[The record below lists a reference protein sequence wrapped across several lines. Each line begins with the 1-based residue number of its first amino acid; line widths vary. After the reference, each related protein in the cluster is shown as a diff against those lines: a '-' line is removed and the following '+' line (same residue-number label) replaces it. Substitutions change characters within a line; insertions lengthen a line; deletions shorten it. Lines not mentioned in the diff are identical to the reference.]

1 MPSYPQSPTSFHDI
15 ATQLR
20 QLTAERFSGS
30 FRAEQGGVV
39 KVLYLCDG
47 LLACASSTDSG
58 DRLGTLLEREGLIT
72 AEQRETAQ
80 DRALPGEAL
89 GSVLIN
95 LGYIESDDLLRG
107 ARLQVEEVLHSILLW
122 KAGAFRSRPGPLPER
137 AVNLKLEL
145 GPVLMACVQR
155 IEDDETVAELLG
167 PGDRVLCTLPD
178 ADHKELGNR
187 AAMLLDLLDGS
198 RDLDSVYAEVE
209 LDPALA
215 ARMVLGFKA
224 LGIVEEGP
232 AMAAAAF
239 ATMDEA
245 DDSPQESAESHADGH
260 VDAEERLEETADP
273 QQVRED
279 EPEPLST
286 QTPSA
291 GPPLVSPQLTA
302 TVARRDLPR
311 TLDEGGAGEAHA
323 QLPFDEPGSFDRHL
337 EEDRRDEADD
347 LPPEDETGYGPPPGG
362 EPPQGRRG
370 WIVAVALPL
379 VALLLVFL
387 FSGSDNPPPLNTT
400 TGDEPAGSE
409 APQEAPSDP
418 PAGEVLSPS
427 AAPEPTRG
435 TPVQLPTP
443 APADVAIPRPE
454 GTLESSSGYEAGFD
468 AFQAGD
474 FDKAAALWQRD
485 WQSRRP
491 GGFTLQVMVACQEA
505 TLRTLRPRIPTSDR
519 LFLVPVQV
527 NDSTCYKVLW
537 GTYADRAEAEAAA
550 STVPSLFL
558 SGGNSP
564 WPVPLAS
571 LEP

>member
-15 ATQLR
+15 ATQLS

-47 LLACASSTDSG
+47 LLACASSTDRG

-89 GSVLIN
+89 GSVLMN
-95 LGYIESDDLLRG
+95 LGYIESEDLLQG
-107 ARLQVEEVLHSILLW
+107 ARLQVEGVLSSILLW

-137 AVNLKLEL
+137 AVNLELEL

-155 IEDDETVAELLG
+155 IEDEETVAELLG
-167 PGDRVLCTLPD
+167 PGDRVLCALAD
-178 ADHKELGNR
+178 AGNNELGDG

-198 RDLDSVYAEVE
+198 RDLDSLYARVE
-209 LDPALA
+209 LDPTEV

-232 AMAAAAF
+232 AVAAATF
-239 ATMDEA
+239 AAMDEP
-245 DDSPQESAESHADGH
+245 DDPPQESADSLADAD
-260 VDAEERLEETADP
+260 VDTEERLEVP
-273 QQVRED
+273 
-279 EPEPLST
+279 
-286 QTPSA
+286 
-291 GPPLVSPQLTA
+291 
-302 TVARRDLPR
+302 RRDLPR
-311 TLDEGGAGEAHA
+311 TLDEERAEEAHW
-323 QLPFDEPGSFDRHL
+323 QLPFDEQGSFDRHL
-337 EEDRRDEADD
+337 EEESPDEADG
-347 LPPEDETGYGPPPGG
+347 LPPEDETGHRPPPPGG
-362 EPPQGRRG
+362 EAPRGHRG
-370 WIVAVALPL
+370 WILGAALPL
-379 VALLLVFL
+379 VALLLVFI
-387 FSGSDNPPPLNTT
+387 FSGGDSPPPLNTT
-400 TGDEPAGSE
+400 TGDEPPGSE
-409 APQEAPSDP
+409 PRGAPSDP
-418 PAGEVLSPS
+418 PAGEALSPS
-427 AAPEPTRG
+427 PAPEPTRDA
-435 TPVQLPTP
+435 PVQVPP
-443 APADVAIPRPE
+443 PPPADVAIPEPE
-454 GTLESSSGYEAGFD
+454 GTLESSSGYQAGFD

-474 FDKAAALWQRD
+474 FGKAAALWQRD
-485 WQSRRP
+485 WKSRRP

-519 LFLVPVQV
+519 LFLAPVRV

-537 GTYADRAEAEAAA
+537 GTYASRAEAEGAA
-550 STVPSLFL
+550 STVPALFT
-558 SGGNSP
+558 SGSNSP